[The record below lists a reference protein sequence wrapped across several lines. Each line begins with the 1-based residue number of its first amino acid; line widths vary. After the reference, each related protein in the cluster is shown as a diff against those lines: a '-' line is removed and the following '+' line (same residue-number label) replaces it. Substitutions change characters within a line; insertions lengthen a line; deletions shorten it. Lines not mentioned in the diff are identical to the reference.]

1 MSDDSTAERRK
12 LAHALGVAPERL
24 AMLDGVPGGDLRTL
38 RKQIGEALFQADK
51 HHFARVAALSKAV
64 PTALAAKLTEAV
76 LPPLLAARTAELLE
90 PARAVEM
97 VTRVSERYLADVA
110 VAMDASRA
118 PAVIGAIPPER
129 VARVGRELADR
140 KEWVVIGGFVAE
152 VGDAALRASVAA
164 FSGEELLR
172 VGFVLD
178 DMSRL
183 DDIGAM
189 LSDDQIDQ
197 LLVAAAEHD
206 LWDELADLLENL
218 APPRIA
224 RMAERFAAAGDEVSS
239 AFAAAV
245 ERGALAPTALDRLR
259 PG

>member
-1 MSDDSTAERRK
+1 MTHDATAEARK
-12 LAHALGVAPERL
+12 LAHTLGVGPERL
-24 AMLDGVPGGDLRTL
+24 SMLDGVPGADLRTL

-51 HHFARVAALSKAV
+51 PHFARVAALSKAV

-76 LPPLLAARTAELLE
+76 LPPLLAARTAELIE
-90 PARAVEM
+90 PGRAVEM

-110 VAMDASRA
+110 AAMDASRA
-118 PAVIGAIPPER
+118 PAVVGAIPPER
-129 VARVGRELADR
+129 VARIGRELADR
-140 KEWVVIGGFVAE
+140 KEWVVIGGFVVE
-152 VGDAALRASVAA
+152 VGEAALRASVAV

-189 LSDDQIDQ
+189 LSEAQIDE
-197 LLVAAAEHD
+197 LLAAAAEHG
-206 LWDELADLLENL
+206 LWVELADLLENL

-224 RMAERFAAAGDEVSS
+224 RMAERFAAAGDEL
-239 AFAAAV
+239 AAAYAAAV
-245 ERGALAPTALDRLR
+245 EQGALAPESLARLR
-259 PG
+259 PA